1 MTALEVFIVYE
12 WIHHEVMMIVMVL
25 GVDQKGVLSLS
36 IWKPLHCAKIGILK
50 HLALYKALIVSM
62 H

>member
-12 WIHHEVMMIVMVL
+12 WIQHEVMMIAL

-50 HLALYKALIVSM
+50 HLALYKALIVSV

>member
-12 WIHHEVMMIVMVL
+12 WIHHEVMMIAL

-50 HLALYKALIVSM
+50 HLALYKALIVSV

>member
-12 WIHHEVMMIVMVL
+12 WIRHEVMMIAL

-50 HLALYKALIVSM
+50 HLALYKALIVSV